1 MRKLL
6 QIITS
11 LHTKTNRDYLAR
23 MVDEKVACMAIAKKF
38 EKDYWDGDRRYGYG
52 GFKYDGR
59 YKVVA
64 EKLIATYH
72 LKSNAK
78 ILDVGCGKAFLLYEL
93 KKLLPNAEIVG
104 MDISKHGL
112 ADAPKE
118 IRNSLIIHRA
128 EEKYPF
134 KDKQFD
140 LVITI
145 TTLHNLTIDKLEKA
159 LKEIERV
166 GKHKYLVVESYRN
179 NFELF
184 NLQCWALTC
193 TAFFSEPEWVWLFKH
208 FGYTG
213 DFEFIYFN

>member
-1 MRKLL
+1 MGKLL
-6 QIITS
+6 QIITP
-11 LHTKTNRDYLAR
+11 LHKKTSRDYLAR
-23 MVDEKVACMAIAKKF
+23 MVDEKVKCMGIAKKYG
-38 EKDYWDGDRRYGYG
+38 KDYWDGDRRYGYG

-59 YKVVA
+59 YKAIA
-64 EKLIATYH
+64 EKLITIYH
-72 LKSNAK
+72 LKPNAK

-93 KKLLPNAEIVG
+93 KKLLPKAEIVG

-118 IRNSLIIHRA
+118 IQKSLIIHRA
-128 EEKYPF
+128 EDKYPF

-145 TTLHNLTIDKLEKA
+145 TTLHNLTIDKLGKA

-179 NFELF
+179 NLELF

-193 TAFFSEPEWVWLFKH
+193 AAFFSKPEWVWLFKH

-213 DFEFIYFN
+213 DWEFIYFE